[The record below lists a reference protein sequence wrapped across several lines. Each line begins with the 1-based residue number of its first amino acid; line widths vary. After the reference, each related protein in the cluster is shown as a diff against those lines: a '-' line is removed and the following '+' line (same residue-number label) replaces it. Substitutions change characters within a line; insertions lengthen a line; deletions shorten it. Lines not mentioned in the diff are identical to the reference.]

1 MLTRSDPTISARQEL
16 ANNSSISYHCKMLLS
31 RRATSFS
38 IAGNDTFPRLQSR
51 SVWKPVNPAFQKI
64 ETTVQFQAIG
74 VLTLYSMF
82 YIETHGVPCIFSR
95 NIICQETPFRHWLV
109 TFPINACLHCR
120 RVEDVF

>member
-16 ANNSSISYHCKMLLS
+16 ANNSSISY

-38 IAGNDTFPRLQSR
+38 IAGDDTFPRLQSR

-82 YIETHGVPCIFSR
+82 YIKTHAVPCMFSR
-95 NIICQETPFRHWLV
+95 NIICSSRNTVQTLARNFS
-109 TFPINACLHCR
+109 N
-120 RVEDVF
+120 